1 MKELGL
7 GSRSLKDVES
17 YWDRRPCNIKH
28 SKLEIGTKEYF
39 DEIEERKYFV
49 EPHIPKFADFQ
60 AWKGKNV
67 LEIGCGIGTDA
78 VNFIRAG
85 ANYTGTDLSANSV
98 SLARKRLEVYGLEGE
113 ILHANG
119 EELCLPQKFD
129 LIYSFGVI
137 HHSPNPRKIVE
148 RAHAMCK
155 ADGILKIMLYAK
167 SSWKTALID
176 AGLDQPEAQSGCPI
190 AYSFDSTDVREL
202 LSGLFSITEY
212 RQDHIFPFVL
222 EKYKEYEYEL
232 LPWFKEMPP
241 EIYSALCAN
250 FGWHGLVTAGRMSST

>member
-49 EPHIPKFADFQ
+49 EPHIPKFADFP

-98 SLARKRLEVYGLEGE
+98 SLARKRLAVYGLEGE

-137 HHSPNPRKIVE
+137 HHSPNPRKIIE

-155 ADGILKIMLYAK
+155 EDGLLKIMLYAK
-167 SSWKTALID
+167 SSWKTAMID

-190 AYSFDSTDVREL
+190 AYSFDSTNVREL
-202 LSGLFSITEY
+202 LSGLFSMTEY

-222 EKYKEYEYEL
+222 EKYKQYEYEL
-232 LPWFKEMPP
+232 LPWFKEMPA
-241 EIYSALCAN
+241 EVYNALCTN
-250 FGWHGLVTAGRMSST
+250 FGWHGLITAGRMSST